1 MEKSDIVGLVS
12 HAWNQSFAWV
22 DSNQKGVAK
31 PSELNFTLGIARSL
45 TDKIVLFR
53 AREAA
58 QMEENATEML
68 RQREKTVEEVIAQE
82 KRLTV
87 GLHSAAGNFCLG
99 PDCLKNIQD
108 KIRKEEERK
117 YQSAIRLKE
126 EHDKIL
132 AEVEAIKLLNK
143 TSDQWSVSQL
153 QTMVK

>member
-22 DSNQKGVAK
+22 DSNQKNVAK

-68 RQREKTVEEVIAQE
+68 RQREKTVEEV
-82 KRLTV
+82 
-87 GLHSAAGNFCLG
+87 HSSRKAFNSGASFCSWEFL
-99 PDCLKNIQD
+99 PW
-108 KIRKEEERK
+108 
-117 YQSAIRLKE
+117 
-126 EHDKIL
+126 
-132 AEVEAIKLLNK
+132 
-143 TSDQWSVSQL
+143 T
-153 QTMVK
+153 